1 MPKVY
6 QVMVALSVVLISGT
20 TKAAF
25 SSPLNYPIVQSL
37 DNYTP
42 FCYIQTD
49 EGKTLDLSHLC
60 GFASPDICFDVTNK
74 PALAVILKDFCKK
87 HERCSLTCICHDIPQ
102 TLNRPHTDSPL

>member
-1 MPKVY
+1 
-6 QVMVALSVVLISGT
+6 VLISGT

-87 HERCSLTCICHDIPQ
+87 HEGVTSHLSVMTSFKR
-102 TLNRPHTDSPL
+102 